1 MNTTFETVLK
11 RIDLSD
17 NVIDDIEKY
26 YPDYFMEFICDIVE
40 FEDAVKFYEK
50 YNKLD
55 VFDLLY
61 ELACYVDDF
70 YDLCSNRSFVNKLYS
85 LVNELIRNKIDLK
98 DDRHDLNDV
107 KRILLMNY
115 GNVIDQ

>member
-1 MNTTFETVLK
+1 MNDQIKTTFKENNV
-11 RIDLSD
+11 SD
-17 NVIDDIEKY
+17 ELLDDIEKY

-50 YNKLD
+50 YKKLD

-61 ELACYVDDF
+61 DLACYVDDF
-70 YDLCSNRSFVNKLYS
+70 YDLCSNHTFVNKLYS

-98 DDRHDLNDV
+98 DDRHDLDDV

-115 GNVIDQ
+115 GNVIDR